1 MFRSFRFR
9 LVALSML
16 VSAAA
21 LLAFAGLAWT
31 LIKHNQSER
40 FDSELEK
47 LASRY
52 GTRLLVSV
60 LRSPDFAT
68 DQTLLDL
75 KDLATE
81 RSLVYTVVNVDG
93 TAAFQ
98 SQDWPP
104 SVGLAAFAQAS
115 LPIPQPPADGFGFGP
130 GNNGGR
136 GGFGNR
142 GFRGG
147 PGGPGDRGGRGGG
160 GGPDGGGGPG
170 GGRQGGPNFGLQLD
184 QTQLKTA
191 PDTQPQWRF
200 AVLPAQGHAV
210 VFGLP
215 LALLSAEHNKTRDTF
230 LVALP
235 AALALVGLGAA
246 LVASRAVKP
255 LRKLTA
261 AAERITAEGLN
272 EQIPRSGEDTEF
284 ARLIDVFNAMLDRL
298 ASSFDQ
304 ARRFSHDAAHELN
317 TPLTILTGQIEQ
329 ALQAAPPG
337 SSEQQRWALL
347 AEEVQ
352 RLRDIIRKLLLLAR
366 ADRGGLHPDWQPID
380 LARLA
385 RDCADDAAAS
395 TELPLD
401 VSLTG
406 ETTLP
411 LQGDPSLLRQLLFN
425 LLLNAVKYNRADGFV
440 RVHLERLTRDGR
452 DWAAVSVTNSG
463 APIPTEHVPH
473 IFERFYRADPARH
486 RGVEGLGLG
495 LSLARE
501 FARAHGG
508 DLLLAKNAPDAV
520 TFRMELP
527 IRTEEK

>member
-1 MFRSFRFR
+1 
-9 LVALSML
+9 ML

-31 LIKHNQSER
+31 LIKRNQSDR

-52 GTRLLVSV
+52 GARLLLSV
-60 LRSPDFAT
+60 LRSQDFAT

-75 KDLATE
+75 RDLAAE
-81 RSLVYTVVNVDG
+81 RSLVYVVVNGDG
-93 TAAFQ
+93 TVPFQ
-98 SQDWPP
+98 SQDWPAGV
-104 SVGLAAFAQAS
+104 SFDEFAHAA
-115 LPIPQPPADGFGFGP
+115 LPLPPPPPDGFGFDP
-130 GNNGGR
+130 NGNNGDRGGPR
-136 GGFGNR
+136 RGGGPGGGFGNR
-142 GFRGG
+142 GFPRGG
-147 PGGPGDRGGRGGG
+147 PGGPGDR
-160 GGPDGGGGPG
+160 GGGPG

-184 QTQLKTA
+184 QTQLKTLPA
-191 PDTQPQWRF
+191 ALPQWRF
-200 AVLPAQGHAV
+200 AVVPAQGRAV

-215 LALLSAEHNKTRDTF
+215 LALLAAEHNKTRDTF

-298 ASSFDQ
+298 ARSFDQ

-329 ALQAAPPG
+329 ALQAAPPA
-337 SSEQQRWALL
+337 SPEQQRWALL

-366 ADRGGLHPDWQPID
+366 ADRGGLHPDWQPLD

-395 TELPLD
+395 ADLPLD
-401 VSLTG
+401 VSLSG

-425 LLLNAVKYNRADGFV
+425 LLLNAIKYNRPDGFV
-440 RVHLERLTRDGR
+440 RVHLERFTRDGR
-452 DWAAVSVTNSG
+452 DWAAMAVTNSG
-463 APIPTEHVPH
+463 APIPPEHVPH
-473 IFERFYRADPARH
+473 IFERFYRADAARH

-508 DLLLAKNAPDAV
+508 DLLLAKNAPDEI
-520 TFRMELP
+520 TFRLEFP
-527 IRTEEK
+527 IRAEGK